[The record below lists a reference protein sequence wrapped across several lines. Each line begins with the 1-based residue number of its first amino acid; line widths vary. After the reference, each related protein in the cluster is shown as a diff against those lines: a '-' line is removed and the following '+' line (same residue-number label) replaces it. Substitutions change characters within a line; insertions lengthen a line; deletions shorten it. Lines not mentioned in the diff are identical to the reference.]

1 MRFWLTIGVI
11 LLTALTARGQEAFVL
26 GVEDMAAAVQ
36 REFVE
41 QGITEQTEVEF
52 FGGQTEF
59 VLDNTAEAKI
69 LVSHLKT
76 DAEQNKFTAEA
87 EIFADGRPAGKTKL
101 FGRYFV
107 ITEIWVPA
115 KDLDKGAVIKAEDL
129 KQIAIRANR
138 LRNDTVTAKED
149 LVGRQT
155 VRAIKAEKPITSRD
169 IREEIVIKRNQ
180 EVTAVYQYKGLQITS
195 KLEAQEDGARGQR
208 IKLLNTKSGKEVIG
222 KVIDKNTVEI
232 AAE

>member
-1 MRFWLTIGVI
+1 MRFWLTIGIV
-11 LLTALTARGQEAFVL
+11 LLTALTARGQEVFVL

-69 LVSHLKT
+69 LVSHLET

-107 ITEIWVPA
+107 ITETWVPA
-115 KDLDKGAVIKAEDL
+115 KDIDKGAVIKAEDL
-129 KQIAIRANR
+129 KRIAIRANR
-138 LRNDTVTAKED
+138 LRNETVTAKED

-180 EVTAVYQYKGLQITS
+180 EVTAVYHYKGLQITS